1 MKILTQMLLL
11 AALAALPWTASGGE
25 AQDFDVLKAMSVAD
39 FRAAGLDKLSDGEIK
54 SLDAWF
60 QAYQRQ
66 HGSVCPAAAAVTAA
80 VASPAVAADKSAD
93 DSINARLVGDFR
105 GWSGGTLFKLDNGQ
119 VWEQTDDSE
128 LTVGR
133 LSNPRVTISRGLLG
147 AYYLSVEGVLDT
159 VTVKRIKP

>member
-1 MKILTQMLLL
+1 MKILTQILLL
-11 AALAALPWTASGGE
+11 AALVALPWTASGGDTP
-25 AQDFDVLKAMSVAD
+25 DFDVLKAMSVAD

-66 HGSVCPAAAAVTAA
+66 HGSACPATAAATQAGA
-80 VASPAVAADKSAD
+80 QPALAADKNAD

-105 GWSGGTLFKLDNGQ
+105 GWGGGTVFKLDNGQ

-147 AYYLSVEGVLDT
+147 AYYLSVEGVRDT
-159 VTVKRIKP
+159 VTVRRIKL